1 MSSVAHQRA
10 GRRALRS
17 ARRHYENFPVASVL
31 LPRRMRLPVALIY
44 AFARRADDIADEG
57 TRADRDRLQDLDDMR
72 RRLDLAQRG
81 QASGDELIDAL
92 AEAMTEHQLPWQAL
106 YDLLS
111 AFSQDVTVSRYASFE
126 ELADYCRRSANPVG
140 RLLLHLYDAADERN
154 LQQSDAICTA
164 LQLLNF
170 LQDFEPDFRLR
181 GRIYIPMDE
190 MQRFGVDESWLR
202 QRRQGPALDALLA
215 MQRQRAAAL
224 LEQGA
229 PLGKALPGRLGL
241 ELRAIIAGGRRIAR
255 KLEQRTDPYVRP
267 HLHAGD
273 WVTVCWSALRP

>member
-31 LPRRMRLPVALIY
+31 LPRHMRTPVALIY

-57 TRADRDRLQDLDDMR
+57 TRSDHDRLQALDELR
-72 RRLDLAQRG
+72 SCLDLARRG
-81 QASGDELIDAL
+81 QTCGDDLIDAL
-92 AEAMTEHQLPWQAL
+92 AVAMAEHDLPWQAL

-111 AFSQDVTVSRYASFE
+111 AFAQDVTVSRYTDYD

-140 RLLLHLYDAADERN
+140 RLLLHLYDAADAHN
-154 LQQSDAICTA
+154 VHASDAICTA

-170 LQDFEPDFRLR
+170 LQDFEQDYRLR

-190 MQRFGVDESWLR
+190 MERFGIDESWIQ
-202 QRRQGPALDALLA
+202 QRRTGPALDGLMML
-215 MQRQRAAAL
+215 QRQRATAL

-241 ELRAIIAGGRRIAR
+241 ELRAIVAGGRRIAR
-255 KLEQRTDPYVRP
+255 KLEHRTDPYVRP

-273 WVTVCWSALRP
+273 WITVCWSALRP